1 MNGSQQILYL
11 FNQNLQLTKSFRLGK
26 KKKKQAAATEEPED

>member
-11 FNQNLQLTKSFRLGK
+11 LKQNLQLTKSFMLGK
-26 KKKKQAAATEEPED
+26 KRKQAAATEEPED